1 MNNSFTHNTAT
12 TVGSNSNAVAETH
25 QSTNTA
31 TSVSAA
37 QGVPL
42 RHCVEQALRNY
53 FQTCGKPAPELW
65 ELVFTEVAEPLL
77 KLSLEY
83 CRGNQSK
90 AAIMLGIS
98 RGTLRKNL
106 KKYGLID

>member
-1 MNNSFTHNTAT
+1 MNNSFAHNASASVESRSSSSTAIESP
-12 TVGSNSNAVAETH
+12 V
-25 QSTNTA
+25 ST
-31 TSVSAA
+31 A
-37 QGVPL
+37 QGVPM
-42 RHCVEQALRNY
+42 RDCVEQALRNY

-65 ELVFTEVAEPLL
+65 ELVFAEVAEPLL
-77 KLSLEY
+77 KISLDY

>member
-1 MNNSFTHNTAT
+1 MNNIFNQNTNLLIDPNNRFEANPVRMPTHNPNQ
-12 TVGSNSNAVAETH
+12 VM
-25 QSTNTA
+25 
-31 TSVSAA
+31 
-37 QGVPL
+37 PL
-42 RHCVEQALRNY
+42 RSCVEQALRNY
-53 FQTCGKPAPELW
+53 LQTCDKPAPELW
-65 ELVFTEVAEPLL
+65 EIVFAEVAEPLL
-77 KLSLEY
+77 KISLEY

>member
-1 MNNSFTHNTAT
+1 MTNSFTHNASAF
-12 TVGSNSNAVAETH
+12 VESNSSAPAIESPV
-25 QSTNTA
+25 NT
-31 TSVSAA
+31 A
-37 QGVPL
+37 QGVPM
-42 RHCVEQALRNY
+42 RDCVEQALRNY

-65 ELVFTEVAEPLL
+65 ELVFAEVAEPLL

>member
-1 MNNSFTHNTAT
+1 MNNSFTHNASASIEPSSTYIHTAEQP
-12 TVGSNSNAVAETH
+12 A
-25 QSTNTA
+25 NT
-31 TSVSAA
+31 S
-37 QGVPL
+37 QGVPM
-42 RHCVEQALRNY
+42 RDCVEQALRNY

-65 ELVFTEVAEPLL
+65 ELVFAEVAEPLL

>member
-1 MNNSFTHNTAT
+1 MTNSFTHNASAS
-12 TVGSNSNAVAETH
+12 VET
-25 QSTNTA
+25 S
-31 TSVSAA
+31 SSAA
-37 QGVPL
+37 PTVSTTESPVSTPQGIPM
-42 RHCVEQALRNY
+42 RDCVEQALRNY

-65 ELVFTEVAEPLL
+65 ELVFSEVADPLL